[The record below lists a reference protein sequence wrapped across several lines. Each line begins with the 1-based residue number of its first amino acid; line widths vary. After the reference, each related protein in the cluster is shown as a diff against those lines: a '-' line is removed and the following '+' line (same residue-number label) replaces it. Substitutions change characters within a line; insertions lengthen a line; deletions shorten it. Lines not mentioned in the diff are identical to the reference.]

1 MEMMTLD
8 KLSGTVDMIVGALEI
23 PTDPLTGISLE
34 ALELALEGLEA
45 EAADVFQEHGDN
57 QKVYALALVK
67 RISNLYGPSMD
78 LVFHNLRALQDQ
90 LNQATA

>member
-1 MEMMTLD
+1 MENLTLD
-8 KLSGTVDMIVGALEI
+8 KLSGTVDMIVG
-23 PTDPLTGISLE
+23 

-90 LNQATA
+90 LNQETA

>member
-1 MEMMTLD
+1 MENLTLD
-8 KLSGTVDMIVGALEI
+8 ELSGTVDMIVGALE
-23 PTDPLTGISLE
+23 
-34 ALELALEGLEA
+34 LALEGLET
-45 EAADVFQEHGDN
+45 EASDVFQEHGDN
-57 QKVYALALVK
+57 QKVFALALVK

>member
-1 MEMMTLD
+1 MENLTLD
-8 KLSGTVDMIVGALEI
+8 KLSGTVDMIVGALE
-23 PTDPLTGISLE
+23 
-34 ALELALEGLEA
+34 LALEGLEA
-45 EAADVFQEHGDN
+45 EASDVLFQEHGDN
-57 QKVYALALVK
+57 QKVFALALVN

>member
-1 MEMMTLD
+1 MENLTLD
-8 KLSGTVDMIVGALEI
+8 KLSGTVDMIVG
-23 PTDPLTGISLE
+23 

-57 QKVYALALVK
+57 QKVFAIALVK

-78 LVFHNLRALQDQ
+78 LIFHNLRSLQDQ

>member
-1 MEMMTLD
+1 MENLTLD
-8 KLSGTVDMIVGALEI
+8 KLSGTVDMIVG
-23 PTDPLTGISLE
+23 

-57 QKVYALALVK
+57 QKVFALALVK

>member
-8 KLSGTVDMIVGALEI
+8 KLSGTVDMIVG
-23 PTDPLTGISLE
+23 

-45 EAADVFQEHGDN
+45 EAADVFQEHGDT

>member
-1 MEMMTLD
+1 MENLTLD
-8 KLSGTVDMIVGALEI
+8 KLSGTVDMIVGALE
-23 PTDPLTGISLE
+23 
-34 ALELALEGLEA
+34 LALEGLEA
-45 EAADVFQEHGDN
+45 EASDVFQEHGDN

-90 LNQATA
+90 LNKATA

>member
-1 MEMMTLD
+1 MENLTLD
-8 KLSGTVDMIVGALEI
+8 KLSGTVDMIVG
-23 PTDPLTGISLE
+23 

-90 LNQATA
+90 LNKATA

>member
-1 MEMMTLD
+1 MENLTLD
-8 KLSGTVDMIVGALEI
+8 KLSGTVDMIVG
-23 PTDPLTGISLE
+23 

-57 QKVYALALVK
+57 QKVFALALVK

-90 LNQATA
+90 LNQETA

>member
-1 MEMMTLD
+1 MENLTLD
-8 KLSGTVDMIVGALEI
+8 KLSGTVDMIVG
-23 PTDPLTGISLE
+23 

>member
-1 MEMMTLD
+1 MENLTLD
-8 KLSGTVDMIVGALEI
+8 KLSGTVDMIVG
-23 PTDPLTGISLE
+23 

-45 EAADVFQEHGDN
+45 EAADVFQEHGDE
-57 QKVYALALVK
+57 QKAYALALVK